1 MYQINLFTTEFT
13 VQFTVCI
20 LYGIITN
27 PQAIQGL
34 LVVITVQTQHS
45 WSS

>member
-1 MYQINLFTTEFT
+1 MYLINLFTTEFT

-20 LYGIITN
+20 LYDIITN

-34 LVVITVQTQHS
+34 PVVMT
-45 WSS
+45 